1 MDLDP
6 APAFGAGLGSGITPW
21 GSWASADS
29 IASAAGECGD
39 PGLGKA
45 VGICGG
51 LEKAAGICGGLEKAA
66 GVCTGEVET
75 GAKSPVLKKRVLGP
89 W

>member
-1 MDLDP
+1 LDP

-51 LEKAAGICGGLEKAA
+51 LEKAAG
-66 GVCTGEVET
+66 VCTGEVET
-75 GAKSPVLKKRVLGP
+75 GAKSPVSKKRVLGP